1 MLEKRILE
9 VFQYSKLSRME
20 FAERLKI
27 SNAVISHISSGR
39 NKASM
44 ELIINLLN
52 SFPEIDTNW
61 LIKGVGDM
69 LGGNEL
75 KLKETAAEAIKRSV
89 QDLEKSK
96 QLIDNQLLELKALLE
111 KLK

>member
-9 VFQYSKLSRME
+9 VFQYSRLSRLE
-20 FAERLKI
+20 FADKLKI

-44 ELIINLLN
+44 ELIVNLLN

-61 LIKGVGDM
+61 LIKGEGNM
-69 LGGNEL
+69 LGGEDA
-75 KLKETAAEAIKRSV
+75 KLKETASEAVKKAIN
-89 QDLEKSK
+89 DLEKSK
-96 QLIDNQLLELKALLE
+96 QLIDNQLRDLNALLD

>member
-9 VFQYSKLSRME
+9 VFQYSKLSRQE
-20 FAERLKI
+20 FADKLKI

-44 ELIINLLN
+44 ELIVNLLN

-61 LIKGVGDM
+61 LIKGEGNM
-69 LGGNEL
+69 LGGDEL
-75 KLKETAAEAIKRSV
+75 KLKETAAEAIKRTV
-89 QDLEKSK
+89 LDLEKSR
-96 QLIDNQLLELKALLE
+96 QLIENQIIALKALLE